1 MSQLMSSKD
10 SQFRFCFSHFEIKM
24 ELLGNLLVTVFIVRW
39 RICLTPFG
47 LVLFPWSFQT
57 CSARAGWFLGL
68 GANNK
73 KTNLPDTVKV
83 GDPVL
88 HEPAQDVD
96 PIEIKLERVQKI
108 IDDMIQVMR
117 KASGVGLAAP
127 QIGIPLR
134 VTSILTIFVLSS
146 FPILYLVH
154 SKLKIIVLE
163 DTKEYISYVSKEEA
177 KTQDRRP
184 ADLLVILNPKLD
196 KKGKRI
202 ALFFEGCLRCPSL
215 LPLFALS
222 EKEIETI
229 KVSLE
234 NKTGDLTVVKISE
247 KINNADVGDCMILD
261 DHEGEEHCCGKG
273 TNVRSV
279 SFLPRSQEKIGDS
292 AKVVIKQDMKGGE
305 HKYGFNNNKRE
316 KPEKVRVVD
325 DEICD
330 KHELYEVLRMPS
342 RCLKTDDSNFLL
354 RAGGV
359 L

>member
-1 MSQLMSSKD
+1 
-10 SQFRFCFSHFEIKM
+10 M

-134 VTSILTIFVLSS
+134 
-146 FPILYLVH
+146 
-154 SKLKIIVLE
+154 IIVLE

-202 ALFFEGCLRCPSL
+202 ALFFEGCLSNGKGG
-215 LPLFALS
+215 ADVVQWV
-222 EKEIETI
+222 ETA
-229 KVSLE
+229 
-234 NKTGDLTVVKISE
+234 ISE
-247 KINNADVGDCMILD
+247 GRELEVLDPKIAGSGNWLAEMEQLLHIVAACTESNPQHRGWRGLE
-261 DHEGEEHCCGKG
+261 EGPPKQHFSHWWSDL
-273 TNVRSV
+273 RSV
-279 SFLPRSQEKIGDS
+279 NHHRSMADS
-292 AKVVIKQDMKGGE
+292 SYKVNMEAQK
-305 HKYGFNNNKRE
+305 
-316 KPEKVRVVD
+316 
-325 DEICD
+325 
-330 KHELYEVLRMPS
+330 
-342 RCLKTDDSNFLL
+342 
-354 RAGGV
+354 
-359 L
+359 

>member
-1 MSQLMSSKD
+1 
-10 SQFRFCFSHFEIKM
+10 M

-134 VTSILTIFVLSS
+134 
-146 FPILYLVH
+146 
-154 SKLKIIVLE
+154 IIVLE

-202 ALFFEGCLRCPSL
+202 ALFFEGCLRSYPLRSITIRPTWNMHSL
-215 LPLFALS
+215 GRSNSLTLSYDFTIPL
-222 EKEIETI
+222 KC
-229 KVSLE
+229 
-234 NKTGDLTVVKISE
+234 IS
-247 KINNADVGDCMILD
+247 AFV
-261 DHEGEEHCCGKG
+261 
-273 TNVRSV
+273 
-279 SFLPRSQEKIGDS
+279 
-292 AKVVIKQDMKGGE
+292 
-305 HKYGFNNNKRE
+305 
-316 KPEKVRVVD
+316 
-325 DEICD
+325 
-330 KHELYEVLRMPS
+330 
-342 RCLKTDDSNFLL
+342 
-354 RAGGV
+354 
-359 L
+359 

>member
-1 MSQLMSSKD
+1 
-10 SQFRFCFSHFEIKM
+10 
-24 ELLGNLLVTVFIVRW
+24 
-39 RICLTPFG
+39 
-47 LVLFPWSFQT
+47 SFQT

-134 VTSILTIFVLSS
+134 
-146 FPILYLVH
+146 
-154 SKLKIIVLE
+154 IIVLE

-222 EKEIETI
+222 EYQFIFCAVI
-229 KVSLE
+229 
-234 NKTGDLTVVKISE
+234 I
-247 KINNADVGDCMILD
+247 
-261 DHEGEEHCCGKG
+261 H
-273 TNVRSV
+273 
-279 SFLPRSQEKIGDS
+279 FLS
-292 AKVVIKQDMKGGE
+292 
-305 HKYGFNNNKRE
+305 
-316 KPEKVRVVD
+316 
-325 DEICD
+325 
-330 KHELYEVLRMPS
+330 
-342 RCLKTDDSNFLL
+342 
-354 RAGGV
+354 
-359 L
+359 